1 MAGKKRW
8 KLIQVIGY
16 AISILLVVY
25 VLSIGPVSAKV
36 FNSNGS
42 GGCTFQPVDTDS
54 FFSVENYLT
63 FYDPLLRIVDTNQ
76 FLKDSYYHYS
86 LFCRSMLNPSY

>member
-1 MAGKKRW
+1 MAVKKSW
-8 KLIQVIGY
+8 KLIQVLGY

-36 FNSNGS
+36 FNSNGK
-42 GGCTFQPVDTDS
+42 CTFQPVDTDA
-54 FFSVENYLT
+54 FFSVENYLA

-86 LFCRSMLNPSY
+86 LFCRSMLNPSYQ